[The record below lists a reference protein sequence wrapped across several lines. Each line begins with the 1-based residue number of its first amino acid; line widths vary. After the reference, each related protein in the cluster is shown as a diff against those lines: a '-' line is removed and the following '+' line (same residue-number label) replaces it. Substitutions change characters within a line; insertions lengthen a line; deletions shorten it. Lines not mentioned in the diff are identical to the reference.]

1 MIPPG
6 EIAMNPLE
14 PHNVRPQRI
23 PGTALSLGILAVI
36 AVGVVL
42 KAAESVVIPLLI
54 AWLLS
59 YLLAP
64 PVNFLVRRLRFPA
77 VIAVAAI
84 VILLLLASWGTGIVV
99 QQRLLAFAKAF
110 PEYQDKIAA
119 LFAHYGKLLDI
130 PAFAVK
136 DLDWTEQ
143 IGSVVLHTSR
153 FFITF
158 ATNSI
163 LVLIFLVFMLLAKPY
178 ANDKLRAAFSP
189 ARADALIAITNTISR
204 QIGAYLGALFVI
216 SLVTGLVVWG
226 VLAWMGVEFAFTWG
240 LLAFVLNFIPT
251 LGSIVASIPPILM
264 ALVQFSPAVW
274 PVIGVALALF
284 AIQQTLG
291 NFIAPKIY
299 GDRLNLSP
307 VVILLFLVFWGWLWG
322 ITGALLAVP
331 IAAAIQIALAQI
343 PALTPLAVM
352 MGSGHKYAKK
362 PPVPPPPP
370 PET

>member
-1 MIPPG
+1 MTPI
-6 EIAMNPLE
+6 ES
-14 PHNVRPQRI
+14 PHPRPQRI
-23 PGTALSLGILAVI
+23 PGTALSLGILAII
-36 AVGVVL
+36 AIGAVL
-42 KAAESVVIPLLI
+42 KATEGVVIPLLI

-77 VIAVAAI
+77 PIAVAFV
-84 VILLLLASWGTGIVV
+84 VILLLLTSWGAGIVI

-119 LFAHYGKLLDI
+119 LFAHYGKRLDI

-136 DLDWTEQ
+136 DLDWTAQ
-143 IGSVVLHTSR
+143 IGSVVLRTSR

-189 ARADALIAITNTISR
+189 VRADALIDITNTISR

-216 SLVTGLVVWG
+216 SLVTGLIVWG

-264 ALVQFSPAVW
+264 ALVQFSPEVW
-274 PVIGVALALF
+274 PVVGVALTLL
-284 AIQQTLG
+284 AIHQIIG
-291 NFIAPKIY
+291 NLIAPKVY

-322 ITGALLAVP
+322 IIGALLAVP
-331 IAAAIQIALAQI
+331 IAAAIQIALSQI
-343 PALTPLAVM
+343 PALAPLAVL
-352 MGSGHKYAKK
+352 MGSGKKYAKIK
-362 PPVPPPPP
+362 LPLS
-370 PET
+370 